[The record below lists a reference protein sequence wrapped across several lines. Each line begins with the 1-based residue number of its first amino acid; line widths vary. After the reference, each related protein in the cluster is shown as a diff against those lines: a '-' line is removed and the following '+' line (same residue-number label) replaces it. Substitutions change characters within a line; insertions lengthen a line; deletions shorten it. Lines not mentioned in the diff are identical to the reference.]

1 MNGID
6 LVLKKALIEK
16 EEGLY
21 LAEIEVQKNVSFF
34 IEEMRKKAN
43 FLDKLLDANENLIE
57 NVLMLFK

>member
-1 MNGID
+1 VNGID

>member
-21 LAEIEVQKNVSFF
+21 LAEIEVQKNASFF